1 MSHTCPRRTV
11 AAILVALS
19 ALVAL
24 PAAASAK
31 QQDLKVMSRN
41 VYLGADLIPL
51 AAAPDQAAFEQAAA
65 QRFQTVQANDFPTR
79 AKALAAE
86 IRKAKPD
93 IIGVQEATIWRRGA
107 DGVKDGPTTP
117 ATQVIYDSSKEL
129 QKALKAAGSP
139 YKEVVGRDWF
149 DFEAP
154 TALNYDIRVT
164 QRDIILVRKGSK
176 VKVRKTFRGQFTN
189 HFDPPTPVG
198 VARQLRGWV
207 GVDGTLAKKK
217 FRFVSTHLEAYSADI
232 ADKQM
237 QQLLKSGGPLGSK
250 KRKSILVGDFNS
262 APGANANDRGTNRD
276 ASAYYSAIEK
286 GFRNNLPRRKT
297 CCFAE
302 DLHSTADQL
311 ETWIDHV
318 LVRPKIRVIKSSITG
333 TKQVGG
339 LFPSDHAG
347 ITATLRLK

>member
-1 MSHTCPRRTV
+1 MSPSTSRRAT
-11 AAILVALS
+11 AALLTALC
-19 ALVAL
+19 ACVAL
-24 PAAASAK
+24 PAAAFAK
-31 QQDLKVMSRN
+31 AQDLKVMTRN

-51 AAAPDQAAFEQAAA
+51 AAAPNQAAFEQAAA

-107 DGVKDGPTTP
+107 DGIKDGPATP
-117 ATQVIYDSSKEL
+117 ATQVIYDSSQEL
-129 QKALKAAGSP
+129 RRALNGS

-154 TALNYDIRVT
+154 TALNYDVRVT
-164 QRDIILVRKGSK
+164 QRDVILVRKSSK
-176 VKVRKTFRGQFTN
+176 LKVRRTFRGRFTN

-217 FRFVSTHLEAYSADI
+217 FRFVSTHLEAYSPAI
-232 ADKQM
+232 ANQQM
-237 QQLLKSGGPLGSK
+237 RQLLRSPLRSK
-250 KRKSILVGDFNS
+250 KRQSILVGDYNS
-262 APGANANDRGTNRD
+262 APGANANDRGTTRKDN
-276 ASAYYSAIEK
+276 AYDSAIGA
-286 GFRNNLPRRKT
+286 GFRNNLPRRRT

-302 DLHSTADQL
+302 DLHATTDRL
-311 ETWIDHV
+311 ETWIDHI
-318 LVRPKIRVIKSSITG
+318 LVRPRIKVLRSGIVG
-333 TKQVGG
+333 TRQVGG
-339 LFPSDHAG
+339 LYPSDHAG

>member
-1 MSHTCPRRTV
+1 MV
-11 AAILVALS
+11 AALLVALS
-19 ALVAL
+19 AFVAL
-24 PAAASAK
+24 PAAALAK
-31 QQDLKVMSRN
+31 KQDLKVMARN

-51 AAAPDQAAFEQAAA
+51 ATAPDQAAFEQAAA
-65 QRFQTVQANDFPTR
+65 QRFQTVQSNDFPAR

-86 IRKAKPD
+86 IKKNKPD

-107 DGVKDGPTTP
+107 DGVKDGPATP

-154 TALNYDIRVT
+154 TALNYDVRIT

-176 VKVRKTFRGQFTN
+176 VKVRKTFRGGFSN
-189 HFDPPTPVG
+189 HFDVPTKVG
-198 VARQLRGWV
+198 LAQQLRGWV

-217 FRFVSTHLEAYSADI
+217 FRFVSTHLEAYSAPV
-232 ADKQM
+232 ADQQM
-237 QQLLKSGGPLGSK
+237 QQLLKSGGALGSK
-250 KRKSILVGDFNS
+250 KRQSILVGDFNS
-262 APGANANDRGTNRD
+262 APGSNANDRGTNRD

-302 DLHSTADQL
+302 DLHLTTKPL

-318 LVRPKIRVIKSSITG
+318 LVRPNIKVLNSGIVG

-339 LFPSDHAG
+339 LYPSDHAG